1 MLMFGPPGV
10 FLFYYFTKMNAQ
22 TSQTETSQLGVE
34 NSTESQL
41 AVVKFH
47 NSKISCTI
55 DPNGQIWVGI
65 NPICE
70 AVGILSNH
78 AIVGIKKDPI
88 LGSIIRERVLL
99 DAKKR
104 KFPMQCLPIEYV
116 HGWLFSIDAS
126 KVSAAAKP
134 KLLQFKKECYQV
146 LFDHFYGKYKVY
158 EHNLNQR
165 RRLIAE
171 LATEQANRALISTRI
186 SQIKKQLAEIEEMEM
201 SGQLTLNIG
210 GK

>member
-1 MLMFGPPGV
+1 MK
-10 FLFYYFTKMNAQ
+10 TQN
-22 TSQTETSQLGVE
+22 TQTESAQLGAE
-34 NSTESQL
+34 QSTESQL

-55 DPNGQIWVGI
+55 DPDGQIWVAI

-70 AVGILSNH
+70 AIGILSNH

-88 LGSIIRERVLL
+88 LGSIIRDRVLL

-104 KFPMQCLPIEYV
+104 KFPMQSLPIEYV

-158 EHNLNQR
+158 EHNLRARQR
-165 RRLIAE
+165 CIAE
-171 LATEQANRALISTRI
+171 IGTLLAERNLINSRI
-186 SQIKKQLAEIEEMEM
+186 TQLKKALAEIEEMEM